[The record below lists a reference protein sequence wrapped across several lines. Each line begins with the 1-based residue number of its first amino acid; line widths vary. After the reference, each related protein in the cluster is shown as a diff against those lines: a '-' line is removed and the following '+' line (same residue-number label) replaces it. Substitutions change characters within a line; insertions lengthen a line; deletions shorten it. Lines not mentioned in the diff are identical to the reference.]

1 MAFSSFEANL
11 VVFFITNGLSLN
23 CPPQPGARGKRRSRS
38 KNGIALWGQPLGMQD
53 KRKGSR
59 SKRLKPI
66 KRRRFP
72 RSGRAK
78 ERPFFGSFFGRAK
91 KEHTPRPGAKRK
103 LDCTKPWFRKKYYKI
118 SFKGGKCFVSFCHGV
133 MDCHPPQ
140 GKGFEM
146 ASTHFLK

>member
-1 MAFSSFEANL
+1 MRARKEQTRSLHFGHFWILSGGAFCSIPRWASLNSMAQPDEALSPFEAHL
-11 VVFFITNGLSLN
+11 GVFFISSGLSLN

-38 KNGIALWGQPLGMQD
+38 KNGIALWGQPLEMQD

-66 KRRRFP
+66 ERRRLP

-91 KEHTPRPGAKRK
+91 KEHTPRPGAKTEAGQ
-103 LDCTKPWFRKKYYKI
+103 D
-118 SFKGGKCFVSFCHGV
+118 
-133 MDCHPPQ
+133 
-140 GKGFEM
+140 
-146 ASTHFLK
+146 